1 MQTEVI
7 QGKVVKRLTRPL
19 PFSHF
24 SSYQPETET
33 NDSGF
38 RKLKAKNKEKKKKR
52 KETNFMYLANA
63 KSSKYNASPRL
74 LIDLIINFYRTTI
87 QNFHFGIFI

>member
-38 RKLKAKNKEKKKKR
+38 RKLKAKNKEKKKK
-52 KETNFMYLANA
+52 KERNKLYVL
-63 KSSKYNASPRL
+63 SKC
-74 LIDLIINFYRTTI
+74 
-87 QNFHFGIFI
+87 QV